1 MVAGDNI
8 AHAWQILRDP
18 GPLANTPGG
27 SAAAAHEAITM
38 TTLPDDR
45 RPADLE
51 RLLDVAR
58 RLGATVDLDRML
70 AAIVAAAT
78 DLLECERA
86 TVFLYDEA
94 SDELCSRIATGIEDS
109 PISEIRFPASRGLA
123 GAVAQTGRLVNLA
136 DAYADPRFNQDFD
149 RASGFRTRSM
159 LAVRLADHDEATVG
173 VLQLLNKRGGAFDR
187 RDEEIA
193 GFLGSQA
200 GVAIQRQRLL
210 DHFAEKQR
218 IQRDLNLART
228 IQQGLLPRSNPAVA
242 GFDVAGWN
250 RPADETGGD
259 FFDFLPL
266 ADGRLAVAIADATG
280 HGIGPALIMA
290 EARAFFRALVGG
302 PAGLE
307 RAVNDM
313 HRLLCLDLP
322 DNRFVTAFCGIL
334 DPASGVVEFL
344 SAGQGPI
351 LHYEAAVG
359 AIRELP
365 AQGLPLAFFPEA
377 SYEGSTRITMAPG
390 DVLVLL
396 TDGFYEWV
404 RDDGEAFGEE
414 RVGEVIRRLHLAP
427 AAEMIAGFYQAV
439 LDFSGGS
446 RQADDLT
453 AVIVRRIAAA
463 ITEAV
468 DDGSGTAAIAAGEA
482 GR

>member
-1 MVAGDNI
+1 
-8 AHAWQILRDP
+8 
-18 GPLANTPGG
+18 
-27 SAAAAHEAITM
+27 M
-38 TTLPDDR
+38 TDHPDDR

-78 DLLECERA
+78 DLLDCERA

-109 PISEIRFPASRGLA
+109 PISEIRFPASRGIA
-123 GAVAQTGRLVNLA
+123 GVVAQTGRLVNLA
-136 DAYADPRFNQDFD
+136 DAYADPRFNQEFD

-159 LAVRLADHDEATVG
+159 LAVRLADHDDATVG
-173 VLQLLNKRGGAFDR
+173 VLQLLNKRRGAFDR

-218 IQRDLNLART
+218 IQRDLNLARS
-228 IQQGLLPRSNPAVA
+228 IQQGLLPRSNPALA

-266 ADGRLAVAIADATG
+266 PDGRLAVAIADATG
-280 HGIGPALIMA
+280 HGIGPALVMA
-290 EARAFFRALVGG
+290 EARALFRALVGG
-302 PAGLE
+302 AAGLE
-307 RAVNDM
+307 RAVNEM

-322 DNRFVTAFCGIL
+322 ENRFVTAFCGIL
-334 DPASGVVEFL
+334 EPASGEVEFL

-351 LHYEAAVG
+351 LQYEAATG
-359 AIRELP
+359 AIRDLP

-377 SYEGSTRITMAPG
+377 TYEGATRIMMAPG
-390 DVLVLL
+390 DLLVLL
-396 TDGFYEWV
+396 TDGFSEWA
-404 RDDGEAFGEE
+404 RGDGEAFGEE
-414 RVGEVIRRLHLAP
+414 RVADVIRRLQ
-427 AAEMIAGFYQAV
+427 AASADEMIAGLYAAV
-439 LDFSGGS
+439 LDFSGGT

-453 AVIVRRIAAA
+453 AVIIKRIAAPHA
-463 ITEAV
+463 TQAV
-468 DDGSGTAAIAAGEA
+468 DDGSGTATTAPAAA
-482 GR
+482 DR

>member
-1 MVAGDNI
+1 
-8 AHAWQILRDP
+8 
-18 GPLANTPGG
+18 
-27 SAAAAHEAITM
+27 M
-38 TTLPDDR
+38 TAFPDDR

-78 DLLECERA
+78 DLLDCERA

-94 SDELCSRIATGIEDS
+94 SNELCSRIATGIEDS
-109 PISEIRFPASRGLA
+109 PISEIRFPASRGIA

-136 DAYADPRFNQDFD
+136 DAYADPRFNQEFD

-159 LAVRLADHDEATVG
+159 LAVRLVDHDDATVG
-173 VLQLLNKRGGAFDR
+173 VLQLLNKRSGTFDR

-218 IQRDLNLART
+218 IQRDLNLARS
-228 IQQGLLPRSNPAVA
+228 IQQGLLPRSNPELV

-280 HGIGPALIMA
+280 HGIGPALVMA
-290 EARAFFRALVGG
+290 EARAFFRALVGNAG
-302 PAGLE
+302 GLE
-307 RAVNDM
+307 RAVNEM

-322 DNRFVTAFCGIL
+322 ENRFVTAFCGIL
-334 DPASGVVEFL
+334 EPASGEVEFL

-351 LHYEAAVG
+351 LHYEAATG
-359 AIRELP
+359 AIHVLP

-377 SYEGSTRITMAPG
+377 VYEGPTRIAMAAG
-390 DVLVLL
+390 DLLVLL
-396 TDGFYEWV
+396 TDGFLEWA
-404 RDDGEAFGEE
+404 RADGEAFGEE
-414 RVGEVIRRLHLAP
+414 RVASVIRRLH
-427 AAEMIAGFYQAV
+427 AASADELIAGFYRAV
-439 LDFSGGS
+439 LEFSGGT
-446 RQADDLT
+446 RQGDDLT
-453 AVIVRRIAAA
+453 AVIVRRIAAPQMIQA
-463 ITEAV
+463 A
-468 DDGSGTAAIAAGEA
+468 DDGSGTAAIDPAAADG
-482 GR
+482 